1 LWYNLGI
8 CLEGGDWVKPQQTS
22 QGSWF
27 AGKDLNIRPPEY
39 EAEVPLDCSIWDL
52 CQKQNYI
59 NSSEFKKVELQR
71 IYLRAYHSMCHLG
84 PSTEVAGSNSD
95 LDMDVRFE
103 DLVAVKMSVLFF
115 WFLMGLWVDTSI
127 SEMKTVCFFES

>member
-1 LWYNLGI
+1 
-8 CLEGGDWVKPQQTS
+8 
-22 QGSWF
+22 
-27 AGKDLNIRPPEY
+27 
-39 EAEVPLDCSIWDL
+39 
-52 CQKQNYI
+52 
-59 NSSEFKKVELQR
+59 
-71 IYLRAYHSMCHLG
+71 MCHLG